1 MMEGVRWDVI
11 LLIKYRPPP
20 RHVGGHEAGW
30 VTRGPLPFGGKLS
43 LQCIPD
49 PCVVAGLAGLARVL
63 SQTA

>member
-1 MMEGVRWDVI
+1 MEGVRWDVI

-20 RHVGGHEAGW
+20 RHVGGHEAGLGHQGSTSFW
-30 VTRGPLPFGGKLS
+30 GKLS

-49 PCVVAGLAGLARVL
+49 PCVAGLAGLARVL